1 MTAARPPSREASMK
15 SALIRVLSIEDHPIF
30 QEGLCRIIEA
40 QPDMAVVAQ
49 CASAEE
55 GIAEYRRH
63 RPDVV
68 LMDVILPGMGGID
81 ACAVLRREFPDA
93 RIVMFTTCGGDV
105 EIRRALFAGALGYI
119 LKNASK
125 AELLSAIRAA
135 HAGQRSV
142 SAAASAC
149 LAEHVGEDALTT
161 REVEV
166 LRLVSGGCRNKEIA
180 AELAIAETTVSFHL
194 KNIIGKLGAN
204 DRTHATTIAMKRGLV
219 RA

>member
-1 MTAARPPSREASMK
+1 MK

-125 AELLSAIRAA
+125 TELLSAIRAA
-135 HAGQRSV
+135 HAGHRSV